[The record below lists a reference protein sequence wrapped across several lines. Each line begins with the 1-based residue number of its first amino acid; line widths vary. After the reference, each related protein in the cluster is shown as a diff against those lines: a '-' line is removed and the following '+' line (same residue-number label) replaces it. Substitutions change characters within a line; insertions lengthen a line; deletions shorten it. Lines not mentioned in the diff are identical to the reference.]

1 MRRRRSG
8 TYREIGLLILRI
20 GLGIMMMLH
29 GYPKLFGGPEMWVQ
43 LGEVT
48 QIFGIDFAPIF
59 FGFIASITEFF
70 GGLFLA
76 LGLFFKPTLGLLAV
90 VMAVAA
96 FSHISAGDGFT
107 EFSHSIELGIVFI
120 SLLFIGPGEI
130 SLDRKINARRQRR
143 Y

>member
-8 TYREIGLLILRI
+8 SYREIGLLILRV

-29 GYPKLFGGPEMWVQ
+29 GYPKLFGGPEMWTQ

-48 QIFGIDFAPIF
+48 QTFGIDFAPIF
-59 FGFIASITEFF
+59 FGFMASIAEFF

-76 LGLFFKPTLGLLAV
+76 LGLFFKPTLGLLTI

-96 FSHISAGDGFT
+96 YSHIAAGDGFT
-107 EFSHSIELGIVFI
+107 ETSHSIELAIVFI
-120 SLLFIGPGEI
+120 SLLFIGPGEMSI
-130 SLDRKINARRQRR
+130 DRKLNTRKRRR